1 MKSGWRD
8 IYLMNSLIL
17 DISNWHSENEWIKE
31 WMKDYKFLKYG
42 IKHTN
47 DVMSSIFVG
56 TYRFQYILWQPN
68 FNTWSWLTGPHI
80 TWIQTLLPR
89 ICFLALIPSHTNH
102 LPITQCQYIFFLVLG
117 ILQMLLPIIQPRLA
131 KSIFTFHSTVEAP
144 FCLTLSTSFHKGL
157 LWPPN

>member
-1 MKSGWRD
+1 MKSGWGE

-17 DISNWHSENEWIKE
+17 DISNCHSENEWIKE

-56 TYRFQYILWQPN
+56 TYRFQYILWQQN
-68 FNTWSWLTGPHI
+68 LNTWSWLTGPCI

-102 LPITQCQYIFFLVLG
+102 LPITQCQYFFFLSWEFCKCFWPLYNLYWPNPFSPS
-117 ILQMLLPIIQPRLA
+117 ILQWKLL
-131 KSIFTFHSTVEAP
+131 SISH
-144 FCLTLSTSFHKGL
+144 
-157 LWPPN
+157 